1 MVCMRMTGSIIH
13 QPGEPLS
20 HPDGMPVSWL
30 ATSAGET
37 RRWMASPET
46 LRNAGRRPIEPG
58 RIPVPLPGPHLLVYE
73 IDGRRPSRAA
83 PLGEYDVRR
92 SRANSPHGPGRSEK
106 RAACPEGAP

>member
-58 RIPVPLPGPHLLVYE
+58 RIPVPLPGPISSSMRSTGDVPA
-73 IDGRRPSRAA
+73 GRRP
-83 PLGEYDVRR
+83 LE
-92 SRANSPHGPGRSEK
+92 NMT
-106 RAACPEGAP
+106 